1 MRLSAAAR
9 QLKRKH
15 RNKKNGWRKWQRF
28 GTGWQ
33 ISGDKELWKT
43 IPIKSRPKQLESTRI
58 IQRQAISYSQAQFGF
73 VSEIFPVQFCVHGS
87 PPLPHCNNPN
97 YEYTTDLFLDRQK
110 ETYIGGELEHLGA
123 YVYPKWNS
131 LTQALRTGAP
141 QSGSRAIGHYS
152 ALYSD
157 ESVLET
163 LAKGMTGG
171 SLPVARAL
179 AAKFPWRSYR
189 TVIDMGTAQGCV
201 PVQIALSHPH
211 MSGGGFDLPAMR
223 PHFER
228 YVGEHGLSSRLQF
241 FPGDFLN
248 EPLPSADV
256 VVFGRI
262 LHNWDLP
269 TKKMLL
275 NKAYEALPAGGA
287 LIVYERLIDDERRS
301 NAAALLASLNMLI
314 MTAGGFDFTAKDCIG
329 WMSAAGFRE
338 AHTEPLASEQSMVVA
353 LK

>member
-1 MRLSAAAR
+1 METRVMPDRITALGLAFRGARALQSAAELGVFSALAERPLDLRMLAERIGVHERGAR
-9 QLKRKH
+9 DFFDALVALRMLE
-15 RNKKNGWRKWQRF
+15 RNAEGLYAN
-28 GTGWQ
+28 TP
-33 ISGDKELWKT
+33 E
-43 IPIKSRPKQLESTRI
+43 
-58 IQRQAISYSQAQFGF
+58 
-73 VSEIFPVQFCVHGS
+73 
-87 PPLPHCNNPN
+87 
-97 YEYTTDLFLDRQK
+97 TDLFLDRQK

-123 YVYPKWNS
+123 YVYPKWSS

-141 QSGSRAIGHYS
+141 QSGCRATGHYS

-189 TVIDMGTAQGCV
+189 TVIDVGTAQGCV
-201 PVQIALSHPH
+201 PVQIALSHSH
-211 MSGGGFDLPAMR
+211 ISGGGFDLSAMR

-228 YVGEHGLSSRLQF
+228 YVGEHGLSSRMKF
-241 FPGDFLN
+241 FAGDFLK

-262 LHNWDLP
+262 LHNWDLA

-287 LIVYERLIDDERRS
+287 LIVYERLIDDERRR

-314 MTAGGFDFTAKDCIG
+314 MTAGGFDFTAQDCIE

-338 AHTEPLASEQSMVVA
+338 EHIEPLASEQSMVVA